1 VALSNPTKSLRCALP
16 PFEYPSMHFSSSAMQ
31 HVAALSSTPGAATAG
46 SCSSLF
52 FLRAALDKALEPG
65 RRCAALHVTAAG
77 ARLYW

>member
-1 VALSNPTKSLRCALP
+1 
-16 PFEYPSMHFSSSAMQ
+16 
-31 HVAALSSTPGAATAG
+31 
-46 SCSSLF
+46 LF